1 MRSEAD
7 IGQASLVNL
16 GYGCTPQFDVDE
28 TKTARFCQAVF
39 SFHKPGLLFAV
50 AEAARPPSGAA
61 GLGVGC
67 SFGSGLGRGGRRR
80 WLRLAATN

>member
-28 TKTARFCQAVF
+28 TETARFCQAVF
-39 SFHKPGLLFAV
+39 SFHKPDLLFAV
-50 AEAARPPSGAA
+50 AEAA
-61 GLGVGC
+61 
-67 SFGSGLGRGGRRR
+67 
-80 WLRLAATN
+80 